1 MMNTNNPIDLLE
13 KALNECCDKN
23 NSCMGCRCLASCVS
37 LWDKATEQFA
47 VKHLKPI
54 KEDYLAA
61 FEKIRGEERVVSLEK
76 QAICI
81 STSA

>member
-1 MMNTNNPIDLLE
+1 MNTENSIDLLE
-13 KALNECCDKN
+13 KALKECCDKN
-23 NSCMGCRCLASCVS
+23 NSCIGCRCLASCVN

-61 FEKIRGEERVVSLEK
+61 FEQIRGIENEIAS
-76 QAICI
+76 
-81 STSA
+81 

>member
-1 MMNTNNPIDLLE
+1 MNIDNPIDLLE
-13 KALNECCDKN
+13 KALNECCDRN
-23 NSCMGCRCLASCVS
+23 NSCAGCRCLASCVS

-61 FEKIRGEERVVSLEK
+61 FEKIRSEGREMVLK
-76 QAICI
+76 K
-81 STSA
+81 